1 LFLAPLNGDFAHDLL
16 ALCFTIRRPVFTAL
30 GPCPFHAVAA
40 NAGQVPDRWINI
52 MLKFRNLL
60 CVFAIFALPCL
71 IAAAQTAPALNIYFI
86 DVEGGQS
93 TLIVAPEH
101 QSLLVDT
108 GYPGFNG
115 RDADRIVAA
124 AKEAGLKQLDY
135 VWITHYHAD
144 HVGGVP
150 QLAAKIKIS
159 TFVDHG
165 PNREDT
171 ATVRPLYAAYQ
182 QVFSKAKH
190 LVLKPG
196 DTLPLKGVHLQV
208 LTADGEHITSNLPGG
223 GQRNPYCASEPEH
236 PEDPTE
242 NARSL
247 GAILTFGKFRF
258 LDLGDLTKRK
268 EVALVCPVNRI
279 GTVDVYLTSHHGLDL
294 SNSSALVNAV
304 HPRVAIMNNGAHKG
318 GEAPAWQRVHD
329 SPGLEDLW
337 QLHYAVAGGPDHNVA
352 EKLIANPQESN
363 DQGKYLKLSAHADG
377 SFTVL
382 NSRNGYS
389 KTYAAK

>member
-1 LFLAPLNGDFAHDLL
+1 MQAMFLDRRIETMLKCRNLVCVVATL
-16 ALCFTIRRPVFTAL
+16 ALFSLVS
-30 GPCPFHAVAA
+30 AA
-40 NAGQVPDRWINI
+40 KPG
-52 MLKFRNLL
+52 
-60 CVFAIFALPCL
+60 
-71 IAAAQTAPALNIYFI
+71 PALTIYFI

-93 TLIVAPEH
+93 TLIVTPQH

-108 GYPGFNG
+108 GYPGNKD

-124 AKEAGLKQLDY
+124 AKNAGLSQIDY

-150 QLAAKIKIS
+150 QLAAKIKIG

-171 ATVRPLYAAYQ
+171 DTVRPLYAAYQ
-182 QVFSKAKH
+182 QVFAKAKH

-196 DTLPLKGVHLQV
+196 DSLPLKGVHLQV
-208 LTADGEHITSNLPGG
+208 LTADGEHITSNLPRG

-247 GAILTFGKFRF
+247 GMILTFGKFRF

-268 EVALVCPVNRI
+268 EVALVCPGNRI
-279 GTVDVYLTSHHGLDL
+279 GTVDLYLTNHHGLDL
-294 SNSSALVNAV
+294 SNSTALVNAV
-304 HPRVAIMNNGAHKG
+304 HPRVAIMNNGPHKG

-337 QLHYAVAGGPDHNVA
+337 QLHYAVAGGPGHNVA
-352 EKLIANPQESN
+352 EKLIANPRENN
-363 DQGKYLKLSAHADG
+363 DEGTYLKVSAQADG
-377 SFTVL
+377 TFTVL
-382 NSRNGYS
+382 NARNGCS